1 MITAQIILDSINK
14 YGNRLVT
21 WELTYPRFIHSEFM
35 THRCFSRNAASS
47 RAIPINKVIEK
58 IREEPAF
65 FEQLGLNKAG
75 MQSAELLNRMA
86 GLDFKRDWIHAA
98 DLIATMVEHWSADYK
113 LHKQILNRILEPF
126 QHITVIA
133 SATEVDNFFHLRA
146 HEAAQPEFQVL
157 AYRMLNTYIN
167 SEPTERTEHLPYV
180 MSGTEGGTEFWQ
192 PVQDSYAVEQSV
204 ARCARVSYCRQND
217 ESTVEKDVELFNRL
231 KESGHWSPFEHVAFA
246 CHNTNTKG
254 NFRGWSQLRH
264 NYDRPVEKYQKHQW
278 KRHLELRPSWITL

>member
-65 FEQLGLNKAG
+65 FEQLGLNRAG
-75 MQSAELLNRMA
+75 MQSIELATEAIAKAFKEEWNGNA
-86 GLDFKRDWIHAA
+86 VSICGL
-98 DLIATMVEHWSADYK
+98 VEYWSDRFK

-167 SEPTERTEHLPYV
+167 SEPVERVEHLPYWCGIYNV
-180 MSGTEGGTEFWQ
+180 FEERIQ
-192 PVQDSYAVEQSV
+192 YAKEISV
-204 ARCARVSYCRQND
+204 ARCARVSYCRQNEETTVD
-217 ESTVEKDVELFNRL
+217 EDVRLFNRL
-231 KESGHWSPFEHVAFA
+231 KDSGHWSPFEHVATA
-246 CHNTNTKG
+246 NHDKERTRG
-254 NFRGWSQLRH
+254 NFKGWNQLRH
-264 NYDRPVEKYQKHQW
+264 VYDIPQQKYQKHQW
-278 KRHLELRPSWITL
+278 ERHLELRPSWITLT

>member
-65 FEQLGLNKAG
+65 FEQLGLNRAG
-75 MQSAELLNRMA
+75 MQSIELATEAIAKAFKEEWNGNA
-86 GLDFKRDWIHAA
+86 VSICGL
-98 DLIATMVEHWSADYK
+98 VEYWSDRFK

-167 SEPTERTEHLPYV
+167 SEPVERTEHLPY
-180 MSGTEGGTEFWQ
+180 T
-192 PVQDSYAVEQSV
+192 
-204 ARCARVSYCRQND
+204 RCARVSYCRH
-217 ESTVEKDVELFNRL
+217 KDSERFTPTQDVDLFNRL

-246 CHNTNTKG
+246 AHRPTFG
-254 NFRGWSQLRH
+254 NFKGWNQIRH
-264 NYDRPVEKYQKHQW
+264 SYDKPKVKYQKHEW
-278 KRHLELRPSWITL
+278 ERHLELRPSWITLT